1 MEVIIDYLLKKHNS
15 DIKLT
20 ATLEPEKALTDADFV
35 FTQIRVGGM
44 EMRVLDEKIPLK
56 YGLVGQET

>member
-20 ATLEPEKALTDADFV
+20 ATLEPEKAFTDADFV

-44 EMRVLDEKIPLK
+44 EMRVLDEKIHLK